1 MAPPWATKLPGSAH
15 TESQIPRYVGMYKM
29 VDAGASTLKADMEK
43 RKYKHHQNFCL
54 GKNSVKTL
62 RDTVKMPQINLK
74 GL

>member
-43 RKYKHHQNFCL
+43 PPEFL
-54 GKNSVKTL
+54 PLKNNVKML
-62 RDTVKMPQINLK
+62 RDTVKMP
-74 GL
+74 